1 MALASYC
8 HNITSSTDY
17 VLMGSTK
24 NTPKTTKVSSGNGV
38 TLGKIGSNF
47 QFSVKMLSEKI
58 NIISTKIKNILK

>member
-1 MALASYC
+1 
-8 HNITSSTDY
+8 
-17 VLMGSTK
+17 MGSTK
-24 NTPKTTKVSSGNGV
+24 NTPKTTKVSSGNGL